1 MKLIIFLLIGLAA
14 GWLAGEIMKSK
25 RGLAG
30 NLVIGVVGA
39 FIGGFLGNLVGLAA
53 TGLIGAIILA
63 TLGAVVL
70 IWIMNQVQK

>member
-1 MKLIIFLLIGLAA
+1 MRLIIFLLIGLAA

-25 RGLAG
+25 RGLVG
-30 NLVIGVVGA
+30 NLVIGVAGA
-39 FIGGFLGNLVGLAA
+39 FIGGFLGNLIGLAA
-53 TGLIGAIILA
+53 TGLIGAIILS